1 SCARSTRKVD
11 GARKARRFEAESSRN
26 CVKSSNGRRRMA
38 LFARDSLRTGELAQS
53 RAQELL
59 RDYSLE
65 ITAKDVAG
73 FTEAAPQLVPG
84 TAVSITFLPGDEP
97 D

>member
-1 SCARSTRKVD
+1 
-11 GARKARRFEAESSRN
+11 
-26 CVKSSNGRRRMA
+26 MA

-65 ITAKDVAG
+65 ITAKDVAS
-73 FTEAAPQLVPG
+73 FTEAAAQLVPG
-84 TAVSITFLPGDEP
+84 TAVSITFLPGEDRKSVV
-97 D
+97 